1 MASEQLHVQQAV
13 TLLQL
18 EDVYEIAT
26 RVSEEFQE
34 LASQFGG
41 SRLATVIPIV
51 LDALEHLERAVT
63 ANQQLEIKVRRLILS
78 NDALKREK
86 EETST
91 ELKVNCTS
99 YFALSDRSHGSEYA
113 FIVTLACIKHCTC
126 MALTSPAHF
135 P

>member
-1 MASEQLHVQQAV
+1 MASEQLQQAV

-18 EDVYEIAT
+18 DDVYEIAT

-41 SRLATVIPIV
+41 SRLATIIPIV

-86 EETST
+86 EETDT
-91 ELKVNCTS
+91 ELKVNL
-99 YFALSDRSHGSEYA
+99 YVVE
-113 FIVTLACIKHCTC
+113 LATHRV
-126 MALTSPAHF
+126 LTDEATAVYRA
-135 P
+135 

>member
-1 MASEQLHVQQAV
+1 MASEQLQQAV

-41 SRLATVIPIV
+41 SRLATIIPIV
-51 LDALEHLERAVT
+51 LDALEQLERAVT
-63 ANQQLEIKVRRLILS
+63 ANQQLEIKVRRLILN

-86 EETST
+86 EVTDT
-91 ELKVNCTS
+91 ELKV
-99 YFALSDRSHGSEYA
+99 L
-113 FIVTLACIKHCTC
+113 TLVA
-126 MALTSPAHF
+126 SF
-135 P
+135 VVR

>member
-1 MASEQLHVQQAV
+1 MASEQLHQAV

-41 SRLATVIPIV
+41 TRLATIVPIV
-51 LDALEHLERAVT
+51 LDALEQLERAIT

-78 NDALKREK
+78 NDALVREK
-86 EETST
+86 DETSA
-91 ELKVNCTS
+91 ELKVS
-99 YFALSDRSHGSEYA
+99 F
-113 FIVTLACIKHCTC
+113 
-126 MALTSPAHF
+126 
-135 P
+135 

>member
-1 MASEQLHVQQAV
+1 MGGAGNYLPCFGLPPFSVFVQSSKNTAMASEQLQQAV
-13 TLLQL
+13 TLLQV

-41 SRLATVIPIV
+41 SRLATIIPIV
-51 LDALEHLERAVT
+51 LDALEQLERAVT

-86 EETST
+86 EGTDT
-91 ELKVNCTS
+91 ELKV
-99 YFALSDRSHGSEYA
+99 
-113 FIVTLACIKHCTC
+113 
-126 MALTSPAHF
+126 LTFVASF
-135 P
+135 VVR

>member
-1 MASEQLHVQQAV
+1 MASEQLQQAV

-18 EDVYEIAT
+18 DDVYEIAT

-34 LASQFGG
+34 SASQFGG
-41 SRLATVIPIV
+41 SRLATIIPIV

-86 EETST
+86 EETDT
-91 ELKVNCTS
+91 ELKVNLYVVCS
-99 YFALSDRSHGSEYA
+99 
-113 FIVTLACIKHCTC
+113 
-126 MALTSPAHF
+126 
-135 P
+135 

>member
-1 MASEQLHVQQAV
+1 MGGAGNYLPCFWAPALQCVCAVEQKNSAMASEQLQQAV
-13 TLLQL
+13 TLLQV

-41 SRLATVIPIV
+41 SRLATIIPIV
-51 LDALEHLERAVT
+51 LDALEQLERAVT

-86 EETST
+86 EGTDN
-91 ELKVNCTS
+91 ELKV
-99 YFALSDRSHGSEYA
+99 L
-113 FIVTLACIKHCTC
+113 TLVA
-126 MALTSPAHF
+126 S
-135 P
+135 

>member
-1 MASEQLHVQQAV
+1 MANEQLQQAV

-18 EDVYEIAT
+18 EDVYDIAT

-41 SRLATVIPIV
+41 SRLATILPLV

-78 NDALKREK
+78 NDALAREK
-86 EETST
+86 EETSS
-91 ELKVNCTS
+91 ELQVLIFS
-99 YFALSDRSHGSEYA
+99 IYPLSAEQRRVKLGARPLHK
-113 FIVTLACIKHCTC
+113 FVRVWC
-126 MALTSPAHF
+126 
-135 P
+135 